1 MAPPSLANA
10 DLLGPDLAAAVQS
23 AVVRTRDWLLGQQQ
37 TDGHWCAELE
47 GDTILESE
55 YVLLLA
61 YLGRESAEVA
71 RHAADYLLEKQLPQG
86 GWAMYPGGRL
96 EISGS
101 VKAYFALKLAGHD
114 PQADD
119 MQRARQAIL
128 AHGGADAVNSFTRY
142 CLALLGQIPY
152 DLCPAIPPQVVLL
165 PRWSPVTLAAVSAWS
180 RTILVPLSIIST
192 FQPVRRLE
200 PERGIRELFC
210 QEPEHWPSIR
220 PPETAG
226 YERLFGWD
234 RFFRSTD
241 AVFRWCQK
249 RGLLPFQDRAVE
261 AARRWMLA
269 RFEGSDGLGAIF
281 PSITWSLIALRCLGY
296 AEDSPEVQACHR
308 ELERLVLRNPTTGS
322 IRLQPCQSP
331 VWDTAVS
338 LRALAAAGL
347 TPDSPAVHRG
357 VQWLVDRQIL
367 CRGDWSD
374 TVDAEP
380 GGWCFE
386 YRNDFYPDVDDTAM
400 VLMALGRREGGPA
413 PGDQRIT
420 AAVQRGVQWML
431 AMQNRDGGWGAFD
444 RDNDRQFLCHVP
456 FADHNAMIDPSA
468 PDLAGRVL
476 ECLGQ
481 LGYRLGHPAVDR
493 AVAYLRRA
501 QEADG
506 AWYGRWGVNYIYGTW
521 QSLTGLTAVGVA
533 KGDPAVCKGI
543 EWMLKYQQ
551 PSGGWGES
559 ADSYADPSLRGQ
571 GPPTASQTAWAVL
584 GLLAGGLEQ
593 HPAVR
598 RGIGFLLKTQN
609 VDGTWPESE
618 FTGTGFPLV
627 FYLRYHY
634 YPLYFPLLALA
645 RWQGSA

>member
-1 MAPPSLANA
+1 MAPPLLASA
-10 DLLGPDLAAAVQS
+10 DLLGPDLGDAVQS
-23 AVVRTRDWLLGQQQ
+23 AVARTRDWFLGQQQ

-71 RHAADYLLEKQLPQG
+71 RHAADYLLERQLPEG
-86 GWAMYPGGRL
+86 GWAMYPGGQL

-119 MQRARQAIL
+119 MQRARRAIL

-142 CLALLGQIPY
+142 CLAVLGQIPY

-165 PRWSPVTLAAVSAWS
+165 PRWFPVNLAAVSAWS

-200 PERGIRELFC
+200 PEQGIRELFC
-210 QEPEHWPSIR
+210 QEPACWPSIR
-220 PPETAG
+220 HPGSTENEG
-226 YERLFGWD
+226 LLRWD

-241 AVFRWCQK
+241 AMFRWCQQ

-261 AARRWMLA
+261 AARQWMLA

-296 AEDSPEVQACHR
+296 AEHSPEVQACHR

-331 VWDTAVS
+331 VWDTAIS
-338 LRALAAAGL
+338 LRALASAGL
-347 TPDSPAVHRG
+347 TSDSPAVHRG

-413 PGDQRIT
+413 PGNERIT
-420 AAVQRGVQWML
+420 AAGQRGVQWML

-468 PDLAGRVL
+468 PDLTGRVL

-493 AVAYLRRA
+493 AVAYLRRV
-501 QEADG
+501 QEPDG
-506 AWYGRWGVNYIYGTW
+506 AWY
-521 QSLTGLTAVGVA
+521 A
-533 KGDPAVCKGI
+533 
-543 EWMLKYQQ
+543 
-551 PSGGWGES
+551 GE
-559 ADSYADPSLRGQ
+559 
-571 GPPTASQTAWAVL
+571 
-584 GLLAGGLEQ
+584 
-593 HPAVR
+593 
-598 RGIGFLLKTQN
+598 
-609 VDGTWPESE
+609 
-618 FTGTGFPLV
+618 
-627 FYLRYHY
+627 
-634 YPLYFPLLALA
+634 
-645 RWQGSA
+645 